1 MSLSSNISVLSSSDD
16 QSNQFQNDV
25 FQLAEYHGLDEL
37 HLKSDPKTGLRAI
50 IAIHSTTLGPA
61 LGGTRSRMYE
71 STQQAIADVVRLA
84 RGMSYKAAFAGLP
97 YGGGKAV
104 LIQPETIADRDA
116 YFQSYGKF
124 IDSLGGRFIT
134 AVDVGTS
141 VEDMDLISMQS
152 AHVLSTSA
160 GHGDPSFYTALGVFK
175 GICAAVKVKF
185 NRNNLNGIKVSIQ
198 GVGKVGFHLAS
209 LLYKQG
215 AKLRVSDI
223 DPKTLERCTSK
234 FNAIPVSENE
244 ILSLESDIFSPC
256 ALGGVLD
263 KSTVNKVNTQVI
275 CGAANNQL
283 GDDGLGD
290 TLHHRG
296 IFYVPDYVA
305 NSGGL
310 MHVILGDNDE
320 LQRRIENIYAAVID
334 IFERSETSD
343 EPAHRVAN
351 TIAEEILYS

>member
-1 MSLSSNISVLSSSDD
+1 MSLSSNTSVLSSSED
-16 QSNQFQNDV
+16 QSVQFQNDI
-25 FQLAEYHGLDEL
+25 FQLAEYHGVDEI
-37 HLKSDPKTGLRAI
+37 HFKSDPKTGLKAI

-61 LGGTRSRMYE
+61 LGGTRSRVYE
-71 STQQAIADVVRLA
+71 STQQAITDVARLA
-84 RGMSYKAAFAGLP
+84 QGMSYKAAFAGLP
-97 YGGGKAV
+97 YGGGTAV
-104 LIQPETIADRDA
+104 LIQPETIADRNA

-124 IDSLGGRFIT
+124 IDSLDGQFIT

-141 VEDMDLISMQS
+141 VEDMDLISTQS
-152 AHVLSTSA
+152 AHVLSTSV

-175 GICAAVKVKF
+175 GICAAVKVKL
-185 NRNNLNGIKVSIQ
+185 NRDNLNGVRISIQ

-209 LLYKQG
+209 LLHKHG

-223 DPKTLERCTSK
+223 DPRLLERCASK

-244 ILSLESDIFSPC
+244 ILGLESDVFSPC

-263 KSTVNKVNTQVI
+263 ESAVQKVNTSII

-283 GDDGLGD
+283 ADDRLSD
-290 TLHHRG
+290 ALHHRD

-310 MHVILGDNDE
+310 MHVILGDSDE
-320 LQRRIENIYAAVID
+320 LHRRIKNIHAAVID
-334 IFERSETSD
+334 IFERSELAN
-343 EPAHRVAN
+343 EPALRVAN
-351 TIAEEILYS
+351 TIAEEILYG